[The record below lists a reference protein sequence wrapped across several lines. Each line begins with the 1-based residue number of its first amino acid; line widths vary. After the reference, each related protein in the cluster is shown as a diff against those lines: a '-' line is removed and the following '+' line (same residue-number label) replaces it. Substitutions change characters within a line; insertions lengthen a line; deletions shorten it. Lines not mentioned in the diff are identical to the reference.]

1 MIGCA
6 SNAYGKHKRL
16 IPSRKYVAICVGY
29 VLNSTVGILVYICKS
44 LIT

>member
-6 SNAYGKHKRL
+6 SNAYGKHL

-29 VLNSTVGILVYICKS
+29 FLNSAVGILVYTCKS